1 MVRALSSTL
10 TSAVAATTR
19 VPAISVSIE
28 DHIPH
33 YLSYQTPGAA
43 DGWHDACVASDGSIV
58 RVRLSRGTNIF
69 AQSFQWQ
76 RVSNPASAGQWTTW
90 STFGGATAMCFQDG
104 GCAISNNNGTLRAF
118 VQQGTGGS
126 ALWTWISTNNGLS
139 WSSTPTSVLTPPGSA
154 NILGIG
160 SAGNN
165 DVFFLYQQIAGT
177 YTGCSF
183 FSGGSW
189 SSLRTTTLAP
199 PVYGGGLAAY
209 WDGSVYWIISSDT
222 MTIYEYT
229 YNPSSTSWLAY
240 QPIAPASSAAIG
252 RLVPRL
258 QYDALSGLYTLIYIE
273 SDTGTGTITG
283 AVYSYPRMRQSS
295 DLQHWSQGIIIHN
308 IAAQYGAT
316 SVFTP
321 TANFLISMS
330 SVLRAQA
337 YSQTNVNQYLDV
349 GNAVMS
355 YSRVEADGKVASLE
369 LILDNNKGPV
379 SALIS
384 QPTSPQPIG
393 PHCAVVL
400 REGYRTGTPPTS
412 VETVKVGTYRI
423 TSIQVQRSPQMHRLR
438 LLCYDATSQL
448 DLLNRFQMMYVLQQL
463 DWLLREICA
472 RSGLFSL
479 SLPSTSQLTQR
490 VPYFVLQAG
499 QSYRSGLD
507 ELCDL
512 YDLHFFLD
520 QNETLQF
527 RELSSADSSTW
538 SYQPELELI
547 TFGGQEQSGNHVIVT
562 GKPPG
567 SASALTTAEAY
578 DDANIQWLGQER
590 VLQHVDQ
597 KLLTSA
603 QCASKANF
611 LLTQAQRA
619 QVQHQIHIPLNPAHQ
634 LFDVISIADYSIPTG
649 SGQSGT
655 GRIVE
660 SKAVYDAQQADYTS
674 ILYLE
679 GV

>member
-10 TSAVAATTR
+10 ASAVGATTH
-19 VPAISVSIE
+19 VPAIAVSIE

-33 YLSYQTPGAA
+33 YQAYQTPGAA

-58 RVRLSRGTNIF
+58 RVRLGRGTNIF

-90 STFGGATAMCFQDG
+90 TTFGGATSTCFQDG

-118 VQQGTGGS
+118 AQQGTGGS
-126 ALWTWISTNNGLS
+126 TLWTWTSTDNGQS
-139 WSSTPTSVLTPPGSA
+139 WSTTPISVLTPPGSA
-154 NILGIG
+154 SILGIG

-183 FSGGSW
+183 FSSSSW

-199 PVYGGGLAAY
+199 PGYGGGLAAY

-222 MTIYEYT
+222 TTIYEYT
-229 YNPSSTSWLAY
+229 YSPSSTSWLAY

-252 RLVPRL
+252 RLAPRL

-273 SDTGTGTITG
+273 SDTGTITG
-283 AVYSYPRMRQSS
+283 AIYSYPRMRQSS
-295 DLQHWSQGIIIHN
+295 DLQHWSQGMIVHN
-308 IAAQYGAT
+308 ITTQYGAAC
-316 SVFTP
+316 VFTP

-337 YSQTNVNQYLDV
+337 YSQTNVNQYVSV
-349 GNAVMS
+349 GNAVLS
-355 YSRVEADGKVASLE
+355 YSHNEADGKAASLE
-369 LILDNNKGPV
+369 LVLDNNRGLF

-393 PHCAVVL
+393 PHCSVVL
-400 REGYRTGTPPTS
+400 SEGYRTGTPPTS

-423 TSIQVQRSPQMHRLR
+423 TSIQIQRSPQMHRLR
-438 LLCYDATSQL
+438 LLCHDATSLL
-448 DLLNRFQMMYVLQQL
+448 DLINRFQMVYVLQQL
-463 DWLLREICA
+463 GWLLREICA
-472 RSGLFSL
+472 RSGLFAL
-479 SLPSTSQLTQR
+479 GLPSTSQLTQS

-499 QSYRSGLD
+499 QSYRRALD
-507 ELCDL
+507 ELCSL

-527 RELSSADSSTW
+527 RELSSSDSSTW

-547 TFGGQEQSGNHVIVT
+547 TFGSQEQLGNHVIVT

-578 DDANIQWLGQER
+578 DDGNMQWIGQER
-590 VLQHVDQ
+590 LIQHVDQ
-597 KLLTSA
+597 KLLTTA
-603 QCASKANF
+603 QCASKASF

-634 LFDVISIADYSIPTG
+634 LFDVISIADYGVPAG
-649 SGQSGT
+649 SGQSGS

-660 SKAVYDAQQADYTS
+660 SKVIYDAQQADYTS
-674 ILYLE
+674 ILHLE